1 MPDKLTRERILEATT
16 HRNNGCKIPVVTKFQ
31 NHPVTVTFLWQ
42 DEFRRD
48 DAGLGPHSS
57 SFSRIHP
64 SRDSNVSME
73 GGGRRDCGRGLARDQ
88 EDRNSAASTRLFLV
102 STETSCGAVHTRVFR
117 HSVQIPIS
125 FIFL

>member
-64 SRDSNVSME
+64 SRDSNVSIEE
-73 GGGRRDCGRGLARDQ
+73 GRKAGRWAWPGSGPGRSKLCR
-88 EDRNSAASTRLFLV
+88 EY
-102 STETSCGAVHTRVFR
+102 TSLLSLH
-117 HSVQIPIS
+117 
-125 FIFL
+125 

>member
-57 SFSRIHP
+57 SFSRFECEY
-64 SRDSNVSME
+64 RGGEE
-73 GGGRRDCGRGLARDQ
+73 GGTVGVAWLG
-88 EDRNSAASTRLFLV
+88 TRKIETLPRVHV
-102 STETSCGAVHTRVFR
+102 SS
-117 HSVQIPIS
+117 
-125 FIFL
+125 